1 MQMESEVLDL
11 ELDEDFD
18 EELDEL
24 LMLISTHGGQSSSST
39 GSSGSSHGSG
49 STTRTHGSGST
60 IRTHGS
66 GSTTRGTHGSGCTT
80 RGTHGC
86 LTFLVLLLGDF
97 DLLGDELLPLHGLE
111 RLKTG
116 VLLLLQLLAS
126 VVTAS
131 TATNKANKITT
142 RILMCTEES
151 LSITWNT

>member
-60 IRTHGS
+60 TRTHGS

-142 RILMCTEES
+142 RILMCMEES
-151 LSITWNT
+151 LSIT

>member
-60 IRTHGS
+60 
-66 GSTTRGTHGSGCTT
+66 TRGTHGSGCTT

-116 VLLLLQLLAS
+116 VL
-126 VVTAS
+126 
-131 TATNKANKITT
+131 
-142 RILMCTEES
+142 
-151 LSITWNT
+151 